1 MTLYN
6 YEGQTYNLDEGLTNE
21 QAIQKIQSHLQS
33 AGSAPSSPAPET
45 ISQLATDEPEDEVS
59 TFSDIAQG
67 VGAGFIGVPQGIAE
81 TVAAGVDLALDT
93 NSSRAVTDGFESVK
107 NYLGLTPETVAGETA
122 EALTLFGSALIPVI
136 GVLGRASS
144 VARGASVLPATS
156 SRAKLADAIGK
167 SQAGKTLLGSSNAF
181 TARAKLAATTSLTG
195 GAVEMLVAPDGTH
208 TLADAF
214 DILPDALETEVDS
227 GLQGRDEAGR
237 RMRNKLRMFV
247 EGSAIGATF
256 ETLFPVLGVTTRA
269 ISMAP
274 GVPATARA
282 VSGGFD
288 YLGRKASSA
297 FGGKVG
303 KYFSSTGETN
313 KSIFEDL
320 TTIDNV
326 TDQQARKAADLLASF
341 DKETRKVVSG
351 QKLFGK
357 GKEGVQKSY
366 DDLLTF
372 LEGDLKALDQ
382 YGKNVVSA
390 GTKMRSQIDELTD
403 LSIKELEDSVAAG
416 TVNQKLADATIEE
429 MRHNRGSYVRR
440 LYEGAFSDETVAIT
454 DIMKKPAYQ
463 QSVDQI
469 AGLMQKADSS
479 LTKEDAV
486 SAAQLEVNKFFV
498 KTGLDEGLN
507 PDVALNIMK
516 KAATKGRQEVTEVPL
531 YNLSESLF
539 LKRSGFLNKSPSFRK
554 LLNEVRD
561 PQELFLRTVTDLSKF
576 TTTNKFFREFSQA
589 NRKSYDETI
598 EALNQGQKPLVV
610 SGENISPKSVAHR
623 TLTDAG
629 YVRLGERKPITGKKA
644 GETIFSGQYG
654 DLSGEYVPIE
664 LKSALTAPSRG
675 AGLAN
680 ELLAISLQ
688 AKGLSQMSKTV
699 LNPLSQVR
707 NFLSG
712 VFMAGANGNLP
723 RTAELG
729 EAFNAVFKKVNA
741 LSDTESDKF
750 YTMIGDLGLV
760 DENLAVNEMKLLLR
774 ETQGMKSEK
783 VATSLNSLIEK
794 VPLVKPLQKIYS
806 DTDTYWKTVGFLGEK
821 AKFSAALR
829 KAGLDPDN
837 LGDAAADL
845 VSAGL
850 APRSTDLTGK
860 YGFLDVFASDI
871 VKETM
876 PIYSR
881 VPEVIKSIR
890 RIPIAGNFVAFP
902 AEVMR
907 NTTNI
912 VQRSTKEM
920 GFTAVSKDAQGNLIS
935 NIRGLNVD
943 QARALEREI
952 RAIGA
957 NRLTSYIGSAFVV
970 PTAIAKASYAA
981 TGVTEEDVQA
991 MKPLLPFYMEGNQL
1005 MSLGKPKDGKWEH
1018 ADLSYMMPYDFA
1030 LAPARRALE
1039 VYSQKGSIGASEA
1052 SQITAALWSGF
1063 SSFMEPFASE
1073 SLIAE
1078 RVQDALPQ
1086 DYFGRGGETATG
1098 SPIWEDANDTG
1109 TKIGNSFRH
1118 ILGGF
1123 TPGGIEMIVKPTA
1136 RGFESGRLASSISG
1150 DPTRTGREYNVHE
1163 EVFSATTG
1171 VRKLELDAPKSLSF
1185 RGYEFT
1191 ELRSQSMSNFTRV
1204 AKANNS
1210 TNEDVIK
1217 AYLSANEDAF
1227 RAQRQMLGFINA
1239 AKAAGLDRQQIII
1252 ALKRDSNL
1260 ADAEIGYLLKGEF
1273 KPVTLSDKVF
1283 RDVFAETAVKG
1294 EARTISKLPAQ
1305 QLLELARE
1313 FNKKPLVQEGLAPK
1327 TQEQEPTTMDLGPV
1341 TPVQSQPVAA
1351 GTVPPSV
1358 PAQAGAV
1365 PAPQSAPA
1373 SSSVRNNPAFMGG
1386 DPFSALKNMLTFGN
1400 N

>member
-1 MTLYN
+1 MARITLGAPV
-6 YEGQTYNLDEGLTNE
+6 EAT
-21 QAIQKIQSHLQS
+21 APKITL
-33 AGSAPSSPAPET
+33 GAPVE
-45 ISQLATDEPEDEVS
+45 EEEVS

-67 VGAGFIGVPQGIAE
+67 VGAGLIGLPQGIAE
-81 TVAAGVDLALDT
+81 TVASGVDLAFDT
-93 NSSRAVTDGFESVK
+93 NSSRAVTENFEAVK

-122 EALTLFGSALIPVI
+122 EALTLFGTALVPVL
-136 GVLGRASS
+136 GVMGRASS

-156 SRAKLADAIGK
+156 RRAKLADAIGK
-167 SQAGKTLLGSSNAF
+167 SKTGKALLGSNNAF

-208 TLADAF
+208 TLADSF

-227 GLQGRDEAGR
+227 GLQGRDEAAR
-237 RMRNKLRMFV
+237 RLRNKLRMGI
-247 EGSAIGATF
+247 EGTAIGAGF
-256 ETLFPVLGVTTRA
+256 EALFPALGVTTRA
-269 ISMAP
+269 VSMVP

-288 YLGRKASSA
+288 YLGKKASSA

-303 KYFSSTGETN
+303 KYFTSTGETQ

-320 TTIDNV
+320 RTIDNV
-326 TDQQARKAADLLASF
+326 TDQQAQKAADLLASF
-341 DKETRKVVSG
+341 DKETRKVISG

-357 GKEGVQKSY
+357 GKEGVQKAY

-372 LEGDLKALDQ
+372 LEGDVKALDE
-382 YGKNVVSA
+382 YGENVTA
-390 GTKMRSQIDELTD
+390 AATKMRSQIDELTD
-403 LSIKELEDSVAAG
+403 SAVKELEDSMTAG
-416 TVNQKLADATIEE
+416 TVNKDLAEAAIEE

-440 LYEGAFSDETVAIT
+440 LYEGAFSDETVAIA

-463 QSVDQI
+463 KAVDEI
-469 AGLMQKADSS
+469 ATMMQRSDSS
-479 LTKEDAV
+479 LTKDAAT
-486 SAAQLEVNKFFV
+486 SAAQIEVNKFFV
-498 KTGLDEGLN
+498 KTGLDEALD
-507 PDVALNIMK
+507 PEVALRFMK
-516 KAATKGRQEVTEVPL
+516 NAATQGRNQVSEVPL
-531 YNLSESLF
+531 YKLSEGIFS
-539 LKRSGFLNKSPSFRK
+539 KRSKFLNKSASFRE
-554 LLNEVRD
+554 LMNEVRD
-561 PQELFLRTVTDLSKF
+561 PKELFLRTVTDISKF
-576 TTTNKFFREFSQA
+576 NTTNKFFREFSQA
-589 NRKSYDETI
+589 NRKTYTD
-598 EALNQGQKPLVV
+598 AVDAFNRGQRPLVV
-610 SGENISPKSVAHR
+610 SGENISAKSVAHK

-664 LKSALTAPSRG
+664 LKAALTTPTRA

-707 NFLSG
+707 NFASG
-712 VFMAGANGNLP
+712 TFMVGANGNLP

-729 EAFNAVFKKVNA
+729 EAFNAVFKKINA
-741 LSDTESDKF
+741 LSDAESDKF

-783 VATSLNSLIEK
+783 AATSLNSLIEK

-837 LGDAAADL
+837 LGGVASDL
-845 VSAGL
+845 VNSGL
-850 APRSTDLTGK
+850 APRSSELTGK

-881 VPEVIKSIR
+881 VPEAIKAIR
-890 RIPIAGNFVAFP
+890 RIPVAGNFVAFP

-912 VQRSTKEM
+912 VQRSMKEM
-920 GFTAVSKDAQGNLIS
+920 GFTAVSKNADGQLVS
-935 NIRGLNVD
+935 NIRGLDVN
-943 QARALEREI
+943 QAKILEREI

-981 TGVTEEDVQA
+981 TGITEEDVQA
-991 MKPLLPFYMEGNQL
+991 MKPLMPFFMEGHQV

-1039 VYSQKGSIGASEA
+1039 IYSQKGTIGASEA
-1052 SQITAALWSGF
+1052 EQITASFWGAF
-1063 SSFMEPFASE
+1063 TSFMEPFASE

-1078 RVQDALPQ
+1078 RVQDSLPK

-1098 SPIWEDANDTG
+1098 SPIWDDANDTG

-1123 TPGGIEMIVKPTA
+1123 TPGGIEMFVKPTA
-1136 RGFESGRLASSISG
+1136 RKFEPGRVTSAISG
-1150 DPTRTGREYNVHE
+1150 TPTRTGREYNVHE
-1163 EVFSATTG
+1163 EAFSAATG
-1171 VRKLELDAPKSLSF
+1171 VRKLELDVPKSLTYK
-1185 RGYEFT
+1185 GYEFT
-1191 ELRSQSMSNFTRV
+1191 ELRSQALSNFTRV
-1204 AKANNS
+1204 AKANDS
-1210 TNEDVIK
+1210 TNEDVLK
-1217 AYLSANEDAF
+1217 AYVAANEDAF
-1227 RAQRQMLGFINA
+1227 RAQRQMYGYIKA
-1239 AKAAGLDRQQIII
+1239 AEAAGLDRKQIIT
-1252 ALKRDSNL
+1252 ALKRESNL
-1260 ADAEIGYLLKGEF
+1260 GSAELGYLLKGEF
-1273 KPVTLSDKVF
+1273 RPVTLSDKTF
-1283 RDVFAETAVKG
+1283 RDVYAETAVKG
-1294 EARTISKLPAQ
+1294 EPRKIAKLPAQ
-1305 QLLELARE
+1305 QLLDMARQYD
-1313 FNKKPLVQEGLAPK
+1313 KKSLVAEEVTEQAAPARRITLGQPS
-1327 TQEQEPTTMDLGPV
+1327 TQAPVQTAPAQPTRKITLGP
-1341 TPVQSQPVAA
+1341 AA
-1351 GTVPPSV
+1351 PATPPSNL
-1358 PAQAGAV
+1358 G
-1365 PAPQSAPA
+1365 APQQQRDLSLLG
-1373 SSSVRNNPAFMGG
+1373 SNPI
-1386 DPFSALKNMLTFGN
+1386 DILKNQQISQRQQ
-1400 N
+1400 